1 MMRRLNFFIA
11 VFFAMLTLPSLAQE
25 VELGKHY
32 TLVEPP
38 LASSAPAGKI
48 EVVEFFSYGCPH
60 CADFH
65 PIVNIWANKLPK
77 DVSLR
82 KVPVSFNRPAWAR
95 LAAMYYSMES
105 SGDLAKLES
114 ALFKALHQERA
125 TFSDDQAFVTWAGGK
140 GGDTKKISE
149 ALAGFG
155 MQSRIRRGDQEATA
169 ARIGGVP
176 AIVVGGRYLVNNSG
190 ANGYEDLLRITDALI
205 AKARQTK

>member
-1 MMRRLNFFIA
+1 MTRTLNL
-11 VFFAMLTLPSLAQE
+11 FATLLITLFTLPSLAQE

-48 EVVEFFSYGCPH
+48 EIVEFFSYGCPH

-65 PIVNIWANKLPK
+65 PVINLWANKLPK

-114 ALFKALHQERA
+114 AVFKAIHQDR
-125 TFSDDQAFVTWAGGK
+125 TNFNDDQAFVTWAGSK

-190 ANGYEDLLRITDALI
+190 ANGYDDLLRIADALI
-205 AKARQTK
+205 VKARQAK